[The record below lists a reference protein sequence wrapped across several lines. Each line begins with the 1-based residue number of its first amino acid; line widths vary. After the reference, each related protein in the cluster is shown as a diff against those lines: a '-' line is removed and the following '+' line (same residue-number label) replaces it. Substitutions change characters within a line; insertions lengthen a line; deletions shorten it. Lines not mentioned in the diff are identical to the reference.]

1 MKLIL
6 YRNLETMY
14 PKYEKIQ
21 EKFVTAS
28 LRISDIFIKFFEI
41 YQIRIISNV
50 ILQETMS
57 YVRCLNLRY
66 IPYKALR

>member
-1 MKLIL
+1 MK
-6 YRNLETMY
+6 
-14 PKYEKIQ
+14 KIQ

-28 LRISDIFIKFFEI
+28 LRLSDIFIKFFEI

-57 YVRCLNLRY
+57 
-66 IPYKALR
+66 